1 MQYMAINTSSAKPL
15 KEDILGRFMAVG
27 NQLGRV
33 APENLDFRLIELLEA
48 LEGQIAKGRAEQ
60 ISKEVAVLAKRIII
74 REKGN

>member
-1 MQYMAINTSSAKPL
+1 MAINTSSAKPL